1 MIFIFSGARSGSTWL
16 GKILDSHPD
25 TLYLHEPDI
34 SDRGTDL
41 LPFWFEDEPTAEETT
56 RARKYL
62 KRLCAQR
69 DLRTVGTRPLFQK
82 SYRSSTLN
90 KARTGLVYLSKGF
103 ERVLTPMGKKITVP
117 DLSPSAAWPRLV
129 VKSVSA
135 LGRSEALIRGSGGAM
150 QPVLLLR
157 NPCGVVRSF
166 LQGMRIGAMQP
177 VPAMGSALET
187 RAARQI
193 KACGTE
199 IQDADVAETLA
210 WNWVLSNA
218 EAHAAVTKAGGITL
232 NYETL
237 AQDPEGVSKK
247 LFRELGLAWSEE
259 TSAFLAKS
267 AQDDDSYYSVSRD
280 AEKASNRWK
289 TELDPELISR
299 IGEIVCRH
307 PIGRQYFI

>member
-34 SDRGTDL
+34 TDRGTDL
-41 LPFWFEDEPTAEETT
+41 LPFWFEDEPTPEQTS

-62 KRLCAQR
+62 RRLCAQR

-82 SYRSSTLN
+82 SYRSSALN
-90 KARTGLVYLSKGF
+90 NARTGLVYLSKGL
-103 ERVLTPMGKKITVP
+103 ERVFAPAGRMITVP
-117 DLSPSAAWPRLV
+117 DLSPDARMPRLV

-135 LGRSEALIRGSGGAM
+135 LGRTEALIRGSGGAM

-157 NPCGVVRSF
+157 NPCGVVSSF
-166 LQGMRIGAMQP
+166 LQGMRIGALP
-177 VPAMGSALET
+177 GVAGVGRALET
-187 RAARQI
+187 RTARQI
-193 KACGTE
+193 EACGTE
-199 IQDADVAETLA
+199 IDEADVAETLA
-210 WNWVLSNA
+210 WHWVLSNA

-237 AQDPEGVSKK
+237 ARDPEGVSKN
-247 LFRELGLAWSEE
+247 LFRNLGLSWSEE

-267 AQDDDSYYSVSRD
+267 AQDNDSYYSVSRD

-289 TELDPELISR
+289 TELAPELVDR

-307 PIGRQYFI
+307 PIGRQYFL